1 MPFGF
6 PDLPTMVGLVSLPL
20 GFAIFIY
27 VMRVLDLWGAV
38 AAFLLG
44 FLIIWATDL
53 RWLVVLLS
61 MLGLASFATRY
72 RYHEKVR
79 RGLQEGDEGERKTAN
94 VLYNGVIPLVL
105 AISIPWA
112 PWEVPVAAVLYLSAI
127 AVVAS
132 DTLASEIGSLA
143 DRTVLITKPWR
154 TVPPG
159 TDGGV
164 SAAGQFAALAGGA
177 VVGVVG
183 AIAMT
188 EIPVTPV
195 GVAVPALAGFLGC
208 QVDSLLGATVE
219 SRELVNKGEVNM
231 ISTLVGALLALG
243 VWNVLPAL
251 PLEGLL

>member
-27 VMRVLDLWGAV
+27 VMRVLNLWGAV

-53 RWLVVLLS
+53 RWLLVLLS

-72 RYHEKVR
+72 RYHEKVK

-94 VLYNGVIPLVL
+94 VLYNGVVPLVL
-105 AISIPWA
+105 AISIPWV
-112 PWEVPVAAVLYLSAI
+112 PWDRPVAAVLYLSAI

-164 SAAGQFAALAGGA
+164 SGVGQVAALAGGA

-195 GVAVPALAGFLGC
+195 GVAVPAVAGFLGC
-208 QVDSLLGATVE
+208 QVDSVLGATVE
-219 SRELVNKGEVNM
+219 SREVVNKGEVNM

-243 VWNVLPAL
+243 TWHLLPRLAML
-251 PLEGLL
+251 PI